1 MTDAIMLNG
10 ISKKYDSQWVMKEV
24 NQTFSCGRSY
34 GFTGHNGCGKSTLLK
49 ILSGLIAP
57 TQGKVICPKKLCFA
71 YVPEK
76 FMPVKLS
83 GRSYLRRLGEI
94 DGIPSKHLE
103 EKIDHLAGEF
113 FMNEMLDIPM
123 RGLSKGTLQKIG
135 VMQALLKETDVLL
148 LDEPLSGQDQESQ
161 KVFVNKINELRTK
174 ECTIFMSCHE
184 TWLLDALCALQT
196 SGSLAICGGM
206 MGNLLHPRVMNNRRF
221 AYLAA
226 VFLGILAVAKP
237 AVIAG
242 YPVMKY
248 ILWILP
254 PVLLPSEI
262 YANAE
267 SFSLLKSF
275 QLFLVFIGYAGAF
288 GAFTSIICHKKRFH

>member
-148 LDEPLSGQDQESQ
+148 
-161 KVFVNKINELRTK
+161 
-174 ECTIFMSCHE
+174 
-184 TWLLDALCALQT
+184 
-196 SGSLAICGGM
+196 
-206 MGNLLHPRVMNNRRF
+206 
-221 AYLAA
+221 
-226 VFLGILAVAKP
+226 
-237 AVIAG
+237 
-242 YPVMKY
+242 
-248 ILWILP
+248 
-254 PVLLPSEI
+254 PSEI

-267 SFSLLKSF
+267 YFSLLKSF

-288 GAFTSIICHKKRFH
+288 GAFTSIICHKKRFY